1 MKKKKWQRLN
11 MEQKQVFRMGMKNF
25 LKEKL
30 SYDSMLVTPVNQAL
44 RNYPIV
50 EFVKEIRKKRKGLKI
65 LEVGSGASGITKFLK
80 VPVTGIDIEFHGKSS
95 PYLKQVKHSAIEK
108 FPFRDNEFD
117 IVISTDCYEHLP
129 KGKRKITLEE
139 MYRVSKK
146 YIAFTSIFGFHKWHQ
161 KILDNWKEGTIS
173 RGIHDISVKGSPDI
187 DEINNFLRNKK
198 INLRMQ
204 YGTHP
209 RLAYYLNLSDKN
221 ILTRPFSRIVL
232 KLFLPVFRLYNG
244 KERIYFFITKK

>member
-1 MKKKKWQRLN
+1 MSL
-11 MEQKQVFRMGMKNF
+11 KNF
-25 LKEKL
+25 LREKL

-50 EFVKEIRKKRKGLKI
+50 SFVKEIRKKDKGLKI
-65 LEVGSGASGITKFLK
+65 LEIGSGAAGITKFLK

-108 FPFRDNEFD
+108 FPFKDNEFD
-117 IVISTDCYEHLP
+117 MVISTDCYEHLP
-129 KGKRKITLEE
+129 MGKRKKTLEE

-161 KILDNWKEGTIS
+161 KILDSWKDGTIS

-187 DEINNFLRNKK
+187 DEIGSFLRNKK
-198 INLRMQ
+198 IQLRTE

-209 RLAYYLNLSDKN
+209 RLAYYLNLADRN
-221 ILTRPFSRIVL
+221 ALARPFSRTFL
-232 KLFLPVFRLYNG
+232 KLLLPLFRLYRG
-244 KERIYFFITKK
+244 RERIYFFIAKE